1 MKVTIGDYLLNRLKE
16 FNIKHVYGV
25 PGDYNLLFLDHVEDM
40 DGLDWVGNCNELNA
54 SYAADGYAR
63 VNGMS
68 ALVTTFGVG
77 ELSAI
82 NGVAGA
88 YAEDVPIV
96 KITGIPSMTIMKNS
110 SRYVHHSLGDGQ
122 YYKFYNMYRE
132 VTASQTILNEMNAA
146 REIDRVLTEC
156 YITKKPV
163 YIGLPFDIVDK
174 EIEVSGAPLDIE
186 IKTND
191 ETLKEFIK
199 DVKELVSTSKG
210 EMVLADYEVDR
221 CKLSAEARNFVKT
234 TGLPVSTTSMGK
246 TAVNEYCDN
255 FVGIYN
261 GVLSPEP
268 VKEAMN
274 KADVAFLL
282 GVKLSDF
289 TTACFNF
296 IHDDMS
302 VVEIHP
308 THSKIGEKRYCSI
321 LMKDV
326 LNALLS
332 NGINYKHNVEV
343 EPKTSVKFSPEKN
356 KELTQQR
363 FYSCIESNLKSG
375 DILLAETGTAFSGA
389 TGIRMPENSK
399 FIGQP
404 LWASIGYTLPAL
416 LGSQMADR
424 SRRNILIIG
433 DGSFQLTCQEISTM
447 IKEDI
452 HPIIFVINNDG
463 YTIEK
468 LIHGPNRKYN
478 SINMW
483 DYKNLVNI
491 FDLNQGKSIA
501 CKVKTEEELTTV
513 LELADKNKDKL
524 IFVEL
529 IMDSK
534 DAPNALVR
542 LGDLLSELNGY

>member
-1 MKVTIGDYLLNRLKE
+1 MKIKIGDYLLNRLKE
-16 FNIKHVYGV
+16 FNVKHIYGV

-40 DGLDWVGNCNELNA
+40 EGIDWIGNCNELNG

-82 NGVAGA
+82 NGIAGA

-96 KITGIPSMTIMKNS
+96 KITGIPSMSIMNNS

-122 YYKFYNMYRE
+122 YYKFYNMFRE
-132 VTASQTILNEMNAA
+132 VTSAQTILSEVNAA

-174 EIEVSGAPLDIE
+174 EIEVSGEKLNIE
-186 IKTND
+186 LKTNED
-191 ETLKEFIK
+191 TLKEFIS
-199 DVKELVSTSKG
+199 DVKGYVSKSKG

-221 CKLSAEARNFVKT
+221 CKLKKEARNFVKV

-246 TAVNEYCDN
+246 SAVNEYCDN
-255 FVGIYN
+255 YVGIYN
-261 GVLSPEP
+261 GTLSAKP
-268 VKEAMN
+268 VREAMT
-274 KADVAFLL
+274 KSDVAFFL

-296 IHDDMS
+296 MHDKAT
-302 VVEIHP
+302 VIEIHP
-308 THSKIGEKRYCSI
+308 LYSKIGEKLYANI

-326 LNALLS
+326 LDALL
-332 NGINYKHNVEV
+332 NNDIKFKHEFKH
-343 EPKTSVKFSPEKN
+343 EPKEVVKYIPEKN
-356 KELTQQR
+356 KELTQER
-363 FYSCIESNLKSG
+363 FYKCIESVLKKG
-375 DILLAETGTAFSGA
+375 DILLAETGTSFSGA
-389 TGIRMPENSK
+389 TSVRMPEDSK

-416 LGSQMADR
+416 LGSQMADE
-424 SRRNILIIG
+424 SRRNMLIIG
-433 DGSFQLTCQEISTM
+433 DGSFQLTCQEVSTM
-447 IKEDI
+447 IREDL

-468 LIHGPNRKYN
+468 LIHGPKRKYN
-478 SINMW
+478 EINMW
-483 DYKNLVNI
+483 DYQNLVNI
-491 FDLNQGKSIA
+491 FDLNKDKSVA
-501 CKVKTEEELTTV
+501 CKARTEEELNNA
-513 LELADKNKDKL
+513 LEIASKNTDKL
-524 IFVEL
+524 VFIEL

-534 DAPNALVR
+534 DAPSSLIK
-542 LGDLLSELNGY
+542 LGDLLSEVNGY

>member
-1 MKVTIGDYLLNRLKE
+1 MKITIGDYLLNRLKE
-16 FNIKHVYGV
+16 FNVKHVYGV

-40 DGLDWVGNCNELNA
+40 EGIDWVGNCNELNG

-88 YAEDVPIV
+88 FAEDVPIV
-96 KITGIPSMTIMKNS
+96 KITGIPSMAIMNNS
-110 SRYVHHSLGDGQ
+110 SKLVHHSLGDGQ
-122 YYKFYNMYRE
+122 YYKFYNMFRE
-132 VTASQTILNEMNAA
+132 VTEAQTILSEMNAA

-174 EIEVSGAPLDIE
+174 EIEVSGEKLKIE
-186 IKTND
+186 VKTNE
-191 ETLKEFIK
+191 ETLKEFIE
-199 DVKELVSTSKG
+199 DVKKLVANSRG

-221 CKLSAEARNFVKT
+221 CQLNAEARNFVKV

-246 TAVNEYCDN
+246 SAVNEYCAN
-255 FVGIYN
+255 YVGIYN
-261 GVLSPEP
+261 GVLSIEP
-268 VKEAMN
+268 VKEVMN
-274 KADVAFLL
+274 KSDVAFFL

-289 TTACFNF
+289 TTACFNLVHED
-296 IHDDMS
+296 IN

-308 THSKIGEKRYCSI
+308 SHAKIGEKVYGNI

-326 LNALLS
+326 LDALLNS
-332 NGINYKHNVEV
+332 GINYKHEFKL
-343 EPKTSVKFSPEKN
+343 EA
-356 KELTQQR
+356 KEGANFVAKKDAALTQQR
-363 FYSCIESNLKSG
+363 FYEFMESELKEG
-375 DILLAETGTAFSGA
+375 DILLAETGTAFSGS
-389 TGIRMPENSK
+389 TSIRMPENSK

-416 LGSQMADR
+416 LGSQMADE
-424 SRRNILIIG
+424 SRRNMVVIG
-433 DGSFQLTCQEISTM
+433 DGSFQLTCQEVSTM
-447 IKEDI
+447 IREDV

-468 LIHGPNRKYN
+468 LIHGPERKYN
-478 SINMW
+478 AINMW
-483 DYKNLVNI
+483 DYKNIVNI
-491 FDLNQGKSIA
+491 FDLNKNKSMS
-501 CKVKTEEELTTV
+501 CKVATEEELV
-513 LELADKNKDKL
+513 KALEVAGQNRDKL
-524 IFVEL
+524 VFIEL
-529 IMDSK
+529 VMDSK
-534 DAPNALVR
+534 DAPNSLVR
-542 LGDLLSELNGY
+542 LGDLLSEVNGY

>member
-16 FNIKHVYGV
+16 FNVKHVYGV

-40 DGLDWVGNCNELNA
+40 TGIDWVGNCNELNA

-96 KITGIPSMTIMKNS
+96 KITGIPSMTIMNNS

-132 VTASQTILNEMNAA
+132 VTASQTILSEMNAA

-174 EIEVSGAPLDIE
+174 EIEVSGEPLDIE
-186 IKTND
+186 VKTNE

-221 CKLSAEARNFVKT
+221 CKLSAEARNFVKV

-261 GVLSPEP
+261 GVLSPDS

-274 KADVAFLL
+274 KADVAFFF

-289 TTACFNF
+289 TTACFNLV
-296 IHDDMS
+296 HDDIT

-308 THSKIGEKRYCSI
+308 LHSKIGEKMYCNIS
-321 LMKDV
+321 MKDV
-326 LNALLS
+326 LSALLS
-332 NGINYKHNVEV
+332 NGINYKHNIQV
-343 EPKTSVKFSPEKN
+343 EPKNAIKFTAEKN

-363 FYSCIESNLKSG
+363 FYNCIESVLNKG

-424 SRRNILIIG
+424 SRRNMLIIG

-447 IKEDI
+447 IREDV

-468 LIHGPNRKYN
+468 LIHGPERKYN

-491 FDLNQGKSIA
+491 FDLNQGKSMA
-501 CKVKTEEELTTV
+501 CKVKTEEELTTA

-524 IFVEL
+524 IFIEL
-529 IMDSK
+529 VMDSK
-534 DAPNALVR
+534 DAPNSLIS
-542 LGDLLSELNGY
+542 LGDLLSEVNGY

>member
-1 MKVTIGDYLLNRLKE
+1 MKITIGDYLLKRLKE
-16 FNIKHVYGV
+16 FNVKHIYGV
-25 PGDYNLLFLDHVEDM
+25 PGDYNLLFLDHIEDM
-40 DGLDWVGNCNELNA
+40 DGIEWVGNCNELNG

-82 NGVAGA
+82 NGIAGA

-96 KITGIPSMTIMKNS
+96 KITGIPSMSIMNNS
-110 SRYVHHSLGDGQ
+110 SKYVHHSLGDGQ
-122 YYKFYNMYRE
+122 YYKFYNMFRE
-132 VTASQTILNEMNAA
+132 VTSAQTILSEMNAA

-174 EIEVSGAPLDIE
+174 EIEVSGEKLNIDV
-186 IKTND
+186 KTNE

-199 DVKELVSTSKG
+199 DVKELVSKSKG

-221 CKLSAEARNFVKT
+221 CNLSLEARNFVKV

-246 TAVNEYCDN
+246 SAVNEYCDN

-261 GVLSPEP
+261 GVLSSDS

-274 KADVAFLL
+274 TSDVAFFF

-289 TTACFNF
+289 TTACFNLVHEN
-296 IHDDMS
+296 IT
-302 VVEIHP
+302 VVEIHAL
-308 THSKIGEKRYCSI
+308 HAKIGEKTYANI

-326 LNALLS
+326 LHALL
-332 NGINYKHNVEV
+332 NNDINFKHKFKV
-343 EPKTSVKFSPEKN
+343 EPKKAIKYIPEKN
-356 KELTQQR
+356 KELTQER
-363 FYSCIESNLKSG
+363 FYQCIESILEKG
-375 DILLAETGTAFSGA
+375 DILLAETGTSFSGA
-389 TGIRMPENSK
+389 TSVRMPENSK

-416 LGSQMADR
+416 LGSQMADKN
-424 SRRNILIIG
+424 RRNILIIG
-433 DGSFQLTCQEISTM
+433 DGSFQLTGQEVSTM
-447 IKEDI
+447 IREDL
-452 HPIIFVINNDG
+452 HPIIFIINNDG

-468 LIHGPNRKYN
+468 LIHGPERKYN
-478 SINMW
+478 EINMW

-491 FDLNQGKSIA
+491 FDLNKEKSIS
-501 CKVKTEEELTTV
+501 CKVQTEEDLIKAID
-513 LELADKNKDKL
+513 LANKNKDKL
-524 IFVEL
+524 AFIEL
-529 IMDSK
+529 VMDSK
-534 DAPNALVR
+534 DAPNSLIR
-542 LGDLLSELNGY
+542 LGGLLSEVNGY

>member
-199 DVKELVSTSKG
+199 DIKELVSTSKG

-221 CKLSAEARNFVKT
+221 CKLSAEARTFVKT

-326 LNALLS
+326 LDALL
-332 NGINYKHNVEV
+332 NNRINYKHNVEV

>member
-1 MKVTIGDYLLNRLKE
+1 MKITIGDYLLNRLKE
-16 FNIKHVYGV
+16 FNVKHVYGV

-40 DGLDWVGNCNELNA
+40 DGIDWVGNCNELNA

-96 KITGIPSMTIMKNS
+96 KITGIPSMTIMNNS

-122 YYKFYNMYRE
+122 YYKFYNIYRE
-132 VTASQTILNEMNAA
+132 VTTSQTILSEMNAA

-174 EIEVSGAPLDIE
+174 EIEVSGESLDIE
-186 IKTND
+186 VKTN
-191 ETLKEFIK
+191 EATLREFIN

-221 CKLSAEARNFVKT
+221 CQLSAAARNFVKV

-261 GVLSPEP
+261 GVLSPDS

-274 KADVAFLL
+274 KADVAFFF

-289 TTACFNF
+289 TTACFNLV
-296 IHDDMS
+296 HDDIT

-308 THSKIGEKRYCSI
+308 LHSKIGEKMYCNI

-326 LNALLS
+326 LSALLD
-332 NGINYKHNVEV
+332 NGINYKHNVQV
-343 EPKTSVKFSPEKN
+343 EPKSAIKFTPEKN
-356 KELTQQR
+356 KDLTQQR
-363 FYSCIESNLKSG
+363 FYNCIESVLNKG

-424 SRRNILIIG
+424 TRRNMLIIG
-433 DGSFQLTCQEISTM
+433 DGSFQLTCQEVSTM
-447 IKEDI
+447 IREDV

-468 LIHGPNRKYN
+468 LIHGPERKYN

-491 FDLNQGKSIA
+491 FDLNQGKSMA
-501 CKVKTEEELTTV
+501 CKVKTEEELTTA

-524 IFVEL
+524 IFIEL

-534 DAPNALVR
+534 DAPNSLIS
-542 LGDLLSELNGY
+542 LGDLLSEVNGY